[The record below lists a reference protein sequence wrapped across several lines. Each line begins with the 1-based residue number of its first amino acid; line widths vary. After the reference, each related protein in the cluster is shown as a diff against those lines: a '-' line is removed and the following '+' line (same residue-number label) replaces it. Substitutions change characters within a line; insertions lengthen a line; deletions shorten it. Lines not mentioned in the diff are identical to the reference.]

1 MSTVV
6 EYTIPAEPVSATV
19 ARWEFEVINGVP
31 LKYEAHATL
40 SNGERGVNAF
50 PDTWAAMTI
59 AQRNVVKGF
68 LNLLVENGHPGAVI
82 TGGF

>member
-6 EYTIPAEPVSATV
+6 EYTIPAEPVSTTV
-19 ARWEFEVINGVP
+19 TRYEIHVINGVP
-31 LKYEAHATL
+31 LKYEFYAPL
-40 SNGERGVNAF
+40 SNGEQGVNAF
-50 PDTWAAMTI
+50 TETWAAMTI